1 VAKGTE
7 WKLKINMREPGERQI
22 KWVGST
28 DSTFNPSPLL
38 AEMVADSIQT
48 GERKD
53 APNLHEGQM
62 SIDAL

>member
-1 VAKGTE
+1 
-7 WKLKINMREPGERQI
+7 MREPGERQI